1 MTFGPS
7 ANGQAL
13 YYTNYSNGGE
23 VRRIEPTVAANRPP
37 TARMT
42 ATPTS
47 GEVPLAV
54 SFDGS
59 ASSDPDAG
67 DTLTY
72 TWNFGDGSAS
82 VDDDRFND
90 DAHLHRRRLVHEHAD
105 SPGQRRCDVARRV
118 GPDRSGQHGAAGDDR
133 LPRRL
138 RSASPSARRSRC
150 MRPPPMPRMVRC
162 RRRA

>member
-42 ATPTS
+42 ATPRS

-72 TWNFGDGSAS
+72 IWNFGDGPRR
-82 VDDDRFND
+82 DDDRSDD
-90 DAHLHRRRLVHEHAD
+90 DATPTRPRARSRRR
-105 SPGQRRCDVARRV
+105 
-118 GPDRSGQHGAAGDDR
+118 
-133 LPRRL
+133 
-138 RSASPSARRSRC
+138 
-150 MRPPPMPRMVRC
+150 
-162 RRRA
+162 